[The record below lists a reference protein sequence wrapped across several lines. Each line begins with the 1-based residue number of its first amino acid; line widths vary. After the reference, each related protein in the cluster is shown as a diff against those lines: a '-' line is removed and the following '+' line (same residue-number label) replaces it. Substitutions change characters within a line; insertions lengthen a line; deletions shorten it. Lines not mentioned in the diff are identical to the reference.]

1 MVDSENV
8 GKGEIQERNRTVVH
22 ITANLKSAEL
32 SIGQPNAGSL
42 LMVSKQVTRNASGR
56 GNFRV
61 RKIRPRRAAQDSP

>member
-32 SIGQPNAGSL
+32 SIGQPK
-42 LMVSKQVTRNASGR
+42 VSKQVTRNASGR